1 MKYTTL
7 KEYAY
12 ELHMKESADV
22 VAVFYHGINILS
34 GTPKEI
40 FESVTPI
47 LFVKGTK
54 HVNRPYHKMVIVEID
69 IDESEVQEK

>member
-1 MKYTTL
+1 MKYITL
-7 KEYAY
+7 KEYTY
-12 ELHMKESADV
+12 ELHIKESIDV

-40 FESVTPI
+40 FDCVTPSI
-47 LFVKGTK
+47 VVKEAK
-54 HVNRPYHKMVIVEID
+54 RINLPYHKMIIIGID